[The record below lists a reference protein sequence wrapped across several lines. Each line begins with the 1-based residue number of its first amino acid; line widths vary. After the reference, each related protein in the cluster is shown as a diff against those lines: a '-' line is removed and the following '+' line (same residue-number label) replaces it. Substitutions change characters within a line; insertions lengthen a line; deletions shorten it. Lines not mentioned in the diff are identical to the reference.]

1 MASSR
6 KKRRGLSIA
15 VIVVLCLLLIA
26 VVAAAVGY
34 SLVARRVKALQ
45 AGASFT
51 LDYEITPTADSPALY
66 GILQQAGATSGTVT
80 GQYAPDALQL
90 SIAAKKAVIPAD
102 PLTRVYVSS
111 DETLY
116 DVGQLYRNVRTS
128 ITDAYPLAGLL
139 IPDWSMGSYI
149 SQSQLASLLGV
160 GTEATSLQD
169 VTEFQ
174 LDAKGL
180 QRVQPESAR
189 DGYLY
194 FQLNTG
200 SAGADAPVLVV
211 GFQKDKFF
219 DDAIPV
225 ELQLTIPAHDVT
237 IRLSGTV
244 SARTVTLT
252 EPTSRMKDDDI
263 QTLVQIRETIQSVLQ
278 FVQNAS

>member
-66 GILQQAGATSGTVT
+66 GILQQAGATNGTVT
-80 GQYAPDALQL
+80 GQYEPNALQL

-116 DVGQLYRNVRTS
+116 DVGQLYRNVCTS

-139 IPDWSMGSYI
+139 IPDWSLGSYI

-180 QRVQPESAR
+180 QRPPGGPEKDPPRKAGDRNGVHAGKSPR
-189 DGYLY
+189 DQRSLHR
-194 FQLNTG
+194 
-200 SAGADAPVLVV
+200 AGPAPEADAPCSGRRRHAVFRAVR
-211 GFQKDKFF
+211 
-219 DDAIPV
+219 
-225 ELQLTIPAHDVT
+225 
-237 IRLSGTV
+237 RL
-244 SARTVTLT
+244 
-252 EPTSRMKDDDI
+252 
-263 QTLVQIRETIQSVLQ
+263 
-278 FVQNAS
+278 

>member
-66 GILQQAGATSGTVT
+66 GILQQAGATNGTVT
-80 GQYAPDALQL
+80 GQYEPNALQL
-90 SIAAKKAVIPAD
+90 SIAAKKAVIP
-102 PLTRVYVSS
+102 
-111 DETLY
+111 
-116 DVGQLYRNVRTS
+116 
-128 ITDAYPLAGLL
+128 
-139 IPDWSMGSYI
+139 
-149 SQSQLASLLGV
+149 ASLLGV

-200 SAGADAPVLVV
+200 SAGTDAPVLVV

-244 SARTVTLT
+244 SARTVSLT
-252 EPTSRMKDDDI
+252 APTSRMKDDDI

>member
-66 GILQQAGATSGTVT
+66 GILQQAGATNGTVT
-80 GQYAPDALQL
+80 GQYEPNALQL

-116 DVGQLYRNVRTS
+116 DVGQLYRN
-128 ITDAYPLAGLL
+128 
-139 IPDWSMGSYI
+139 
-149 SQSQLASLLGV
+149 
-160 GTEATSLQD
+160 
-169 VTEFQ
+169 
-174 LDAKGL
+174 
-180 QRVQPESAR
+180 
-189 DGYLY
+189 
-194 FQLNTG
+194 
-200 SAGADAPVLVV
+200 
-211 GFQKDKFF
+211 
-219 DDAIPV
+219 
-225 ELQLTIPAHDVT
+225 
-237 IRLSGTV
+237 IRWPGC
-244 SARTVTLT
+244 
-252 EPTSRMKDDDI
+252 
-263 QTLVQIRETIQSVLQ
+263 
-278 FVQNAS
+278 